1 MSHDPAGSLSTVF
14 VASSSVLAA
23 WSERT
28 NVASDVVALD
38 EADTQGIVEVVAR
51 RRPTTVVLE
60 RRFLMTSK
68 GAALVHRL
76 RHDEDLPRVEIRV
89 LPTEHAVALTT
100 SHSPLVTSPA
110 AVVSL
115 AQPIT
120 GPVRR
125 AVRIPMPDGVQAQ
138 VNGVPASIVDLSTL
152 GAQVI
157 SPRALK
163 PNQSVRVQLADS
175 RGGMVRT
182 LAGVAWAAFELPPG
196 APPRYRVGVEFQGA
210 DPAAIE
216 AFYERL
222 ASSPH
227 SRRH

>member
-1 MSHDPAGSLSTVF
+1 MSHDPPGSLSTVF

-23 WSERT
+23 WSERSSVS
-28 NVASDVVALD
+28 NDVVALD
-38 EADTQGIVEVVAR
+38 EADTQGVVDVVAR
-51 RRPTTVVLE
+51 RRPKVVVLE

-89 LPTEHAVALTT
+89 LPTEHAVTLTT
-100 SHSPLVTSPA
+100 SHSPGVTSPA
-110 AVVSL
+110 AFVTL

-125 AVRIPMPDGVQAQ
+125 AVRVPMPEGVLAQ
-138 VNGVPASIVDLSTL
+138 VNGVPAALVDLSTL

-157 SPRALK
+157 STRALK
-163 PNQSVRVQLADS
+163 PNQSVRLQLADE
-175 RGGMVRT
+175 RGRLVRAR
-182 LAGVAWAAFELPPG
+182 AGVAWAAFELPPG
-196 APPRYRVGVEFQGA
+196 APPRYRAGMEFQDA
-210 DPAAIE
+210 DPDAIE

-222 ASSPH
+222 ASSPP
-227 SRRH
+227 RRRD

>member
-1 MSHDPAGSLSTVF
+1 MSHEPPGPLHTVF
-14 VASSSVLAA
+14 VASSQVLAA
-23 WSERT
+23 WSERS
-28 NVASDVVALD
+28 NVSSDIVALD
-38 EADTQGIVEVVAR
+38 EADTQGILDVVAR
-51 RRPTTVVLE
+51 RHPKVVVLE

-76 RHDEDLPRVEIRV
+76 RHDEDLPRLEIRV

-125 AVRIPMPDGVQAQ
+125 AVRVPMPEGVQAQ
-138 VNGVPASIVDLSTL
+138 VNGMPAALVDLSTL

-157 SPRALK
+157 SARALK
-163 PNQSVRVQLADS
+163 PNQSVRVQLADE
-175 RGGMVRT
+175 RGGVVRAR
-182 LAGVAWAAFELPPG
+182 AGVAWAAYELPPG
-196 APPRYRVGVEFQGA
+196 SPPRYRVGMEFHDA
-210 DPAAIE
+210 DPVAIE

-222 ASSPH
+222 ASSPPAH
-227 SRRH
+227 RD

>member
-1 MSHDPAGSLSTVF
+1 MSHDSSGLLSTVL

-23 WSERT
+23 WSERSS
-28 NVASDVVALD
+28 VATDVVALD
-38 EADTQGIVEVVAR
+38 ESDAQGIIDVVAKR
-51 RRPTTVVLE
+51 KPKTVVLE

-100 SHSPLVTSPA
+100 SHSPLVSSPA

-125 AVRIPMPDGVQAQ
+125 AVRTPMPDGVEVQ
-138 VNGVPASIVDLSTL
+138 VNGVVASIVDLSTL

-163 PNQSVRVQLADS
+163 PNESVRVQLADD
-175 RGGMVRT
+175 RGRTVRT

-196 APPRYRVGVEFQGA
+196 APPRYRVGMEFHGA
-210 DPAAIE
+210 EPGAIE
-216 AFYERL
+216 TFYERL

-227 SRRH
+227 SRQH